1 MGLRGKANKVSVSGL
16 KLFILLYV
24 KSNARMKLLLVAA
37 THFEVRPFLHHLSPD
52 GPEGEHFT
60 KYRLKDASIDLLV
73 PGVGM
78 LVTAYHMG
86 RHLASGSYDLAIN
99 AGIAGSFRP
108 GIPVGSV
115 VEVTEDCV
123 TELGAEEE
131 DKMVSV
137 FELGLADPDAHPY
150 RGGRLINNLTVNV
163 PSLEKLSKVI
173 GSTVSTI
180 HGSKEGIRRV
190 RMNSRA
196 DIESMEGAAFLY
208 SCLFAGIRNTQIRS
222 ISNFVEERDKAKW
235 DVKTALKNLNRVLD
249 EVVRE
254 VTG

>member
-1 MGLRGKANKVSVSGL
+1 
-16 KLFILLYV
+16 
-24 KSNARMKLLLVAA
+24 MKLLLVSA
-37 THFEVRPFLHHLSPD
+37 THFEVRPFLHLLSPD
-52 GPEGEHFT
+52 GPEGEFLSRY
-60 KYRLKDASIDLLV
+60 KLKDASIDLLV

-86 RHLASGSYDLAIN
+86 RQMAAGSYDMAIN

-108 GIPVGSV
+108 GIPIGSV

-131 DKMVSV
+131 DRLVSV
-137 FELGLADPDAHPY
+137 FDLGLADPDAPPY
-150 RGGRLINNLTVNV
+150 RGGRLVNNLPVNV
-163 PSLEKLSKVI
+163 PALQRLPKVA
-173 GSTVSTI
+173 GSTVNTI

-190 RMNSRA
+190 KMNSRA

-208 SCLFAGIRNTQIRS
+208 SCLFAGIPNTQIRS

-235 DVKTALKNLNRVLD
+235 DVKSALKNLNKVLE
-249 EVVRE
+249 EVVGE
-254 VTG
+254 IVKG